1 MACALERYAMKNDMM
16 LGDTPKA
23 RKRRRRLHDVRSSGR
38 LWKHSRLIDLYG
50 LATEDQIE
58 RYFVFTMVRNPWD
71 RIVSLYRWARVQT
84 FEHPM
89 VTLARHRS
97 FSEYVNIPVIQK
109 TLQTTPYD
117 HYVRTRLGIERC
129 DLFVRLENLDEDLP
143 RLEARLGIRL
153 SPLPHLNASGRER
166 DYRMSYSDRDRRLI
180 GRICARDIARFD
192 YRY

>member
-1 MACALERYAMKNDMM
+1 MKDDMM

-23 RKRRRRLHDVRSSGR
+23 QKRRRRLRDVRSSGR

-50 LATEDQIE
+50 LAAEDQIE

-89 VTLARHRS
+89 VTLARRRS
-97 FSEYVNIPVIQK
+97 FSEYVNIPAIQR
-109 TLQTTPYD
+109 TLQAMPYD
-117 HYVRTRLGIERC
+117 HYVRTRHGIERC
-129 DLFVRLENLDEDLP
+129 DLFLRLESLDDDLP
-143 RLEARLGIRL
+143 RLEAKLGIRL
-153 SPLPHLNASGRER
+153 SPLPHLNASGRDR
-166 DYRMSYSDRDRRLI
+166 DYRMSYSDKDRRLI
-180 GRICARDIARFD
+180 GRICAKDIARFG